1 LRGCTRT
8 LFGLTTIK
16 RYKEEKMKATRRIIK
31 TNGINLNIMEQESSD
46 EVNKLMIEFLKENK
60 HE

>member
-1 LRGCTRT
+1 
-8 LFGLTTIK
+8 
-16 RYKEEKMKATRRIIK
+16 MKATQRIIK